1 MSSLQSRLLMFAD
14 TTLTIISPIGRYLRQ
29 FAAMKID
36 PYSERFGVGG
46 DYEFVSLRVTFNL
59 RPINDHTVVLQNL
72 QAKYP
77 DSSEGTAALNTLC
90 GFADR
95 YRVTILL
102 NASPYDTDMPREKLI
117 EWYQRF
123 GFKLTEHSEMQR
135 LPK

>member
-1 MSSLQSRLLMFAD
+1 MFAE

-36 PYSERFGVGG
+36 PYPERFGVGG
-46 DYEFVSLRVTFNL
+46 DYEFVSLRVTFIL
-59 RPINDHTVVLQNL
+59 RLINDHTVVLQNL

-123 GFKLTEHSEMQR
+123 GFKITEHSEMQR